1 MINLIRNLNKK
12 SMELTK
18 EHFDQSVKGLAT
30 QQSLNQM
37 ADDLKDVKKTVNSHT
52 SALDAISANTQSWT
66 IEKAAM
72 TGRMNRHA
80 EAIRLLAEKLGV
92 KLENFDVA

>member
-1 MINLIRNLNKK
+1 
-12 SMELTK
+12 MELTK
-18 EHFDQSVKGLAT
+18 EHFDQSIKGLAT
-30 QQSLNQM
+30 QQGLNQL

-52 SALDAISANTQSWT
+52 STLDAISLNTQNWT
-66 IEKAAM
+66 VEKAAI

-80 EAIRLLAEKLGV
+80 EAIRQLAEKLGV